1 MRILVTSDFHG
12 SIEASCKAA
21 LKAKDV
27 GAAAIVVCGDIT
39 HFGSVKDAEDVL
51 SPLIASGIPTLYVLG
66 NCDPPELVE
75 TQIAGAIFLH
85 GACVSQTGVTFLGLG
100 GAPASPFHTLFE
112 LSESEIMRILK
123 GAVGQCSRNKWFVV
137 VSHAT
142 PRDTRVD
149 STFSGIHAGS
159 TSLRRFIEE
168 NRPNAVFGGHIHEA
182 RAIDY
187 IGETVIVNPGP
198 ARHGNCAVADLND
211 KIDVTLD
218 SL

>member
-1 MRILVTSDFHG
+1 LRILVTSDFHG
-12 SIEASCKAA
+12 STEAARKAA

-39 HFGSVKDAEDVL
+39 HFGSLKDAKGVL
-51 SPLIASGIPTLYVLG
+51 SPLITSGVPTLYVPG
-66 NCDPPELVE
+66 NCDSPELAK
-75 TQIAGAIFLH
+75 TPIAGAIFLH
-85 GACVSQTGVTFLGLG
+85 GTCVNQTGVTFLGLG
-100 GAPASPFHTLFE
+100 GAPVSPFHTLFE
-112 LSESEIMRILK
+112 LSESEIMRILND
-123 GAVGQCSRNKWFVV
+123 AVGQCPRNKWFVV

-142 PRDTRVD
+142 PKDTRVD
-149 STFSGIHAGS
+149 STSSGIHAGS

-168 NRPNAVFGGHIHEA
+168 NKPNAVFGGHIHEA

-211 KIDVTLD
+211 KIDVALD